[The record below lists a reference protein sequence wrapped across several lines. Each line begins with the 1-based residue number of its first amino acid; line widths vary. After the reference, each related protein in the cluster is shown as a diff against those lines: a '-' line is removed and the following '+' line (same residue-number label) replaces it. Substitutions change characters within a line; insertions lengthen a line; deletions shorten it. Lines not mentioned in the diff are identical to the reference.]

1 MSFAIEAAIILV
13 DQFDEAIAD
22 YQTLLAS
29 DPIISPPSA
38 SAPNI
43 QVPNSQAPYSQAP
56 SDYEPRSDPRSDP
69 RLGPSE
75 IRCAKFALNN
85 MWIDVIDMNSVP
97 KDWQER
103 YANQIR
109 PGLFALAFVPNP
121 RAPNETMSSS
131 EAEIAG
137 PSVEQ
142 WHPSPSIPILTRSV
156 PAPAPIKTALAVDH
170 VVVRTADADRTDAV
184 FGNDLGLRLALRQ
197 NVEQWG
203 GEMLFFRTQ
212 HMSIEVV
219 ANPSHDPMDSLWG
232 IAYRCQDM
240 DAEIARLRS
249 AGVTVS
255 DRRVGRKPG
264 TSVATVKSHT
274 LDIPTLLIAHDGS
287 QA

>member
-13 DQFDEAIAD
+13 DQFDKAIAD

-29 DPIISPPSA
+29 APIISAPIISDPIISDPS
-38 SAPNI
+38 I
-43 QVPNSQAPYSQAP
+43 QAP

-109 PGLFALAFVPNP
+109 PGLFALAFVPSP
-121 RAPNETMSSS
+121 RAPNETMKGTDV
-131 EAEIAG
+131 AG
-137 PSVEQ
+137 LSVEQ
-142 WHPSPSIPILTRSV
+142 WRPSPSIPILTRSV
-156 PAPAPIKTALAVDH
+156 PAPAHIKTALAVDH

-212 HMSIEVV
+212 QMSIEVV
-219 ANPSHDPMDSLWG
+219 ANPSHDLMDSLWG
-232 IAYRCQDM
+232 IAYRCQDL